1 MVNNV
6 KKMARIS
13 GAISGMSKQL
23 LGKNISRAI
32 SQGASKNITASSDAY
47 ASPNPIPGYR
57 KGGKVKRTGI
67 ARVHKGE
74 VVITAS
80 AAKTLRKLLK

>member
-1 MVNNV
+1 MVNRV

-13 GAISGMSKQL
+13 GAISGMSKTL
-23 LGKNISRAI
+23 LGKNVSRAI
-32 SQGASKNITASSDAY
+32 SQGASKNITSSADAY

-67 ARVHKGE
+67 AKVHKGD